1 MEDSI
6 AVPLR
11 AGQMEVA
18 DMPQYYREGYFSS
31 DPMFHPELPGGRYGT
46 AGDPVPYAMS
56 SDNVITSLLLL
67 CFILA
72 VIAFS
77 GVRSFMTRQIKSFFY
92 APHHDGS
99 EATETAGELRFQIFL
114 ALLTCLLLALLAYLY
129 TAHFAGDVFVLDS
142 QYLLIAIFLAI
153 MVGYGLLR
161 VLGYTLVNVILF
173 DGKRNIQWLKSLLL
187 ITNVEG
193 VFLFPLVVLLAYFD
207 MSVQNAEI
215 YFIIALVLVKI
226 FTIYRCYTIFF
237 RQNVVSLQI
246 ILYLCALEVIPLLS
260 LWRVLMVTTSSLKIN
275 F

>member
-1 MEDSI
+1 
-6 AVPLR
+6 
-11 AGQMEVA
+11 
-18 DMPQYYREGYFSS
+18 MPQYYREGYFSS